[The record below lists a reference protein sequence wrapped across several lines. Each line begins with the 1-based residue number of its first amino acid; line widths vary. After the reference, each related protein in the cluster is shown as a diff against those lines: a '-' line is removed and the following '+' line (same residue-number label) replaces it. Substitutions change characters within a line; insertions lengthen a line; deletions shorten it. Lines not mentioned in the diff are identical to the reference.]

1 MDGSGDAGCIIFS
14 FGSILRSADLPS
26 DVRRLF
32 LSTFARLKQ
41 RVIMKWEDNSKLGKD
56 DLIPSNVK
64 FMTWLPQQDLLGHPK
79 VRLFITHGGLNSIQE
94 AVYHKVPLIILPFIV
109 DQPIN
114 ARKAQSEGF
123 AIHLEWQKL
132 TEDVFYDAI
141 QQILSDSRFI
151 FVYSILF
158 AITFLRRF

>member
-1 MDGSGDAGCIIFS
+1 MESFVDGSGDAGCIILS

-26 DVRRLF
+26 DVRRRF

-41 RVIMKWEDNSKLGKD
+41 RVIMKWEDNSKLSKD

-123 AIHLEWQKL
+123 AIHLA
-132 TEDVFYDAI
+132 Y
-141 QQILSDSRFI
+141 I
-151 FVYSILF
+151 F
-158 AITFLRRF
+158 A